1 MAKTRLSY
9 VLILIILSL
18 LGVFGNFLR
27 FPLFFGVDFIFGS
40 IAVMLAIRMLGIS
53 GAVVV
58 AVIGG
63 AYTYFIWGHPYAMI
77 IFTAEAVVVSYL
89 WKRKISSLAL
99 ADIIFWLVVGM
110 PLVWLFYSGVMGM
123 SQTPAFLI
131 LLKQPVN
138 GIANAIIA
146 TYLLLLIPKKYILKS
161 DEGFEGSI
169 QLKELLFTTLLGLSL
184 AVSFIIISYENSL
197 IKKQYEISL
206 SEQLEQNFEYFNF
219 NKEKH
224 SINGLLKSSHLNKN
238 LFDMVVVSDKHQIIG
253 STFSEEKGKAF
264 NNEGSRISINEKLS
278 LWMPERNK
286 LPFMLWWEQAYYFMM
301 KPFPGQSAN
310 VYIMQNSGIIINKI
324 QSNILNA
331 FELLFILIIASGFVA
346 YVISRALTKAIT
358 ELSIATKNLP
368 EELKNNLKIQ
378 WPKSN
383 IAEFLQLSN
392 QAEAMSNNILMSFD
406 EVNMQAKTILESSI
420 DSIITIDDEGNV
432 LGFNHASEGLFGYSR
447 EEILGHHYE
456 ILVPPKYNELHAE
469 NLKHFNLGEHS
480 PLSGKRVELTGIH
493 KDGHSLPIELS
504 VTKTVFNQHVRYTGI
519 ITDISERKINE
530 QLKRDF
536 ISTVSHELRTPLTSI
551 NGSVKLIQA
560 QQDVMKPEDV
570 TKLLDVTSRNV
581 DRLTLLINELLDFEK
596 LQSASVE
603 YVKENINA
611 GQLISEVVENNQS
624 LALQANIKFEEKI
637 EDGVNLTADP
647 QRLSQVLVNLVSNA
661 VKFSSEN
668 ETVEIGCLSE
678 QDKVKIYVK
687 DKGLGIP
694 AEYKDK
700 IFERFMQVDSSDD
713 RKIQR
718 GTGLGLA
725 ISKRMTED
733 MGGTIGFES
742 KEGEG
747 STFFIIFPRQV

>member
-9 VLILIILSL
+9 VLILILLSL
-18 LGVFGNFLR
+18 LGIFGNFLR

-58 AVIGG
+58 AFIGG

-77 IFTAEAVVVSYL
+77 IFTAEAVVVSIL
-89 WKRKISSLAL
+89 WKRKVSSLAL
-99 ADIIFWLVVGM
+99 ADIAFWLVVGM
-110 PLVWLFYSGVMGM
+110 PLVWLFYNGVMGI

-146 TYLLLLIPKKYILKS
+146 TYLLLLIPKKYILKNE
-161 DEGFEGSI
+161 EGFEGSI
-169 QLKELLFTTLLGLSL
+169 QLKELLFTTLLGVSL

-197 IKKQYEISL
+197 IKKQYENSL
-206 SEQLEQNFEYFNF
+206 MEQIEQNF
-219 NKEKH
+219 H
-224 SINGLLKSSHLNKN
+224 SIKELSELSSLLISSHLNKN
-238 LFDMVVVSDKHQIIG
+238 LFDVAVISDKHQIIS
-253 STFSEEKGKAF
+253 STFSAEKGNAF
-264 NNEGSRISINEKLS
+264 SNEGSRISINEKLS
-278 LWMPERNK
+278 LWMPERNQ
-286 LPFMLWWEQAYYFMM
+286 LPFMLWWKQAYYFMV
-301 KPFPGQSAN
+301 KPLPRQNAN
-310 VYIMQNSGIIINKI
+310 VYIMQNAGIIINKI
-324 QSNILNA
+324 QANILNA
-331 FELLFILIIASGFVA
+331 FELLFILIIVSGFVA
-346 YVISRALTKAIT
+346 YFVSRALTKTIT

-368 EELKNNLKIQ
+368 EKLKNNLKIV

-383 IAEFLQLSN
+383 ITELSQLSN
-392 QAEAMSNNILMSFD
+392 QSEAMSNNISMSFD
-406 EVNMQAKTILESSI
+406 DVNIQAKTILESSV
-420 DSIITIDDEGNV
+420 DSIITIDEKGMI
-432 LGFNHASEGLFGYSR
+432 LSFNHAAETLFGY
-447 EEILGHHYE
+447 
-456 ILVPPKYNELHAE
+456 
-469 NLKHFNLGEHS
+469 LKSEVLGENIKIIVPSPHKEQHDAYLS
-480 PLSGKRVELTGIH
+480 GFKEKKRLPLSGKRVELEGER
-493 KDGHSLPIELS
+493 KDGSLVSIELS
-504 VTKTVFNQHVRYTGI
+504 ISKTELSGKNTYTGI
-519 ITDISERKINE
+519 ITDISERKVND

-551 NGSVKLIQA
+551 NGAVKLIQA
-560 QQDVMKPEDV
+560 QHDVMNPEAV
-570 TKLLDVTSRNV
+570 SELLDVTSRNI

-603 YVKENINA
+603 YAKENINT
-611 GQLISEVVENNQS
+611 GQLITEVIKQNQS
-624 LALQANIKFEEKI
+624 LASLANIKLEGKI
-637 EDGVNLTADP
+637 EDGINLTADP

-661 VKFSSEN
+661 VKFSAEN

-687 DKGLGIP
+687 DKGLGI
-694 AEYKDK
+694 ATEYKDK

-713 RKIQR
+713 RKMQR

-725 ISKRMTED
+725 ISKRITED

-742 KEGEG
+742 MEGEG

>member
-1 MAKTRLSY
+1 MAKTRVSY
-9 VLILIILSL
+9 VLILTLLSL
-18 LGVFGNFLR
+18 LGIFGNFLR

-58 AVIGG
+58 AFIGG
-63 AYTYFIWGHPYAMI
+63 AYTYLIWGHPYAMI
-77 IFTAEAVVVSYL
+77 IFTTEALVVSVL

-99 ADIIFWLVVGM
+99 ADIVFWLVVGM
-110 PLVWLFYSGVMGM
+110 PLVWLFYNGVMGM
-123 SQTPAFLI
+123 SQTQAFLI

-138 GIANAIIA
+138 GIANVIIA

-161 DEGFEGSI
+161 DENFEGSI

-197 IKKQYEISL
+197 IKKQYENSL
-206 SEQLEQNFEYFNF
+206 VEQIEQNFYFD
-219 NKEKH
+219 KEF
-224 SINGLLKSSHLNKN
+224 SESLSLLTSSHLNKN
-238 LFDMVVVSDKHQIIG
+238 LFDMVVISDKHQIIS
-253 STFSEEKGKAF
+253 STFSVEKEKAF

-278 LWMPERNK
+278 LWMPERNQ
-286 LPFMLWWEQAYYFMM
+286 LPFMLWWKQAYYFMV
-301 KPFPGQSAN
+301 KPLPGQNAN
-310 VYIMQNSGIIINKI
+310 VYILQNAGIIINKI
-324 QSNILNA
+324 QANILNA
-331 FELLFILIIASGFVA
+331 FELLFILIIVSGFVA
-346 YVISRALTKAIT
+346 YFVSRVLTKTII
-358 ELSIATKNLP
+358 ELSTATKNLP
-368 EELKNNLKIQ
+368 EKLKNNLKIV

-383 IAEFLQLSN
+383 ITEFLQLSN
-392 QAEAMSNNILMSFD
+392 QAEEMSNNILMSFD

-432 LGFNHASEGLFGYSR
+432 LAFNHASEGLFGYSR
-447 EEILGHHYE
+447 EEILGQHFKT
-456 ILVPPKYNELHAE
+456 LVPSKHNELHNQ
-469 NLKHFNLGEHS
+469 NLKQFNVGDHL
-480 PLSGKRVELTGIH
+480 PLSGKRVELTGLH
-493 KDGHSLPIELS
+493 KDGRSLPIELS

-560 QQDVMKPEDV
+560 QHDIMEPEIV
-570 TKLLDVTSRNV
+570 TELLDVTSRNI

-596 LQSASVE
+596 LQSDSAD
-603 YVKENINA
+603 YVKEDINTA
-611 GQLISEVVENNQS
+611 ELISEVIEINQS
-624 LALQANIKFEEKI
+624 LASQANIKLEEKI
-637 EDGVNLTADP
+637 EDDVNLIADP

-661 VKFSSEN
+661 VKFSAEN
-668 ETVEIGCLSE
+668 ETVEVGCVSQ

-733 MGGTIGFES
+733 MGGIIGFDS

-747 STFFIIFPRQV
+747 STFFIIFPLQV